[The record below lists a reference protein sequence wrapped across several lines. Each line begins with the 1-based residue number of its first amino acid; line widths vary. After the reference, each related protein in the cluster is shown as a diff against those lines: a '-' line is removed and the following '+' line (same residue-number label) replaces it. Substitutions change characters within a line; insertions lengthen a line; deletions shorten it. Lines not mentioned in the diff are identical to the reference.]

1 MSCANQFMFL
11 YVLCLSMLKTFT
23 QPAPGSN
30 QSLYTLLLLLFKTKN
45 LTNGVELVAVLDGD
59 FSKGLQMYFEGNSI
73 ISYNDKL

>member
-11 YVLCLSMLKTFT
+11 YVLCLSMLKTLT
-23 QPAPGSN
+23 PAPGSN
-30 QSLYTLLLLLFKTKN
+30 QSLYTLLLLFKTKN

-73 ISYNDKL
+73 SYNNKL